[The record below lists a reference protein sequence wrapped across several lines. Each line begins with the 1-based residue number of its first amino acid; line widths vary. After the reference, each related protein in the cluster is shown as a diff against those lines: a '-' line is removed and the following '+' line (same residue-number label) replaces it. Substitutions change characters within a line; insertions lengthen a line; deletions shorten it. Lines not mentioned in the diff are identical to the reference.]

1 MRNWIEYVREN
12 LALTDARGDLEA
24 EVLEEIASQL
34 HDCYNGAL
42 ARGASKEQ
50 ADAEARA
57 HVSDWQDLAA
67 DIVKSRRA
75 LVAPAVVRRI
85 EHSEQSLR
93 AKGGRWMTIA
103 DLLQEFR
110 FAFRRLR
117 RASGYSLVVLITLAV
132 GIGATSAIFT
142 LANAVLLQPL
152 PYEEPEQLVAVFNTA
167 PGLDVDQ
174 VPQSPALHFTYV
186 DEAQV
191 IDEIGLWDRG
201 TVAVTG
207 MDEATQEVAV
217 WMTVG
222 ILPALRTQPVLG
234 RRFSLA
240 DDTPGT
246 PETAILSWDYWQTRF
261 GGTPL
266 ILGNTIRV
274 DGREREIIGVMPE
287 GFRILDVDPA
297 IYLPYRFDRSRLF
310 MGQFS
315 YQSVTRLKPGVTIEQ
330 ATAEFSRLF
339 PMAVEKFPGGMTMDL
354 LRDAQAAPLL
364 IPLKDDAVGNVG
376 NVLWVLLGTA
386 GIVLLIAAANVAN
399 LSLVRAEARDRELA
413 VRTALGA
420 SRSKL
425 ALQFVLESATLG
437 AVGGILGLGIAYG
450 GLRMLVAMAPANLPR
465 LHEISLNA
473 TAVCFT
479 AVISI
484 LTGFCIGLLPIL
496 RNRDFSLVKGLK
508 EGGRGAGSGK
518 DRHQARN
525 GLVVVQM
532 ALALVLLVGSGLMIR
547 SFQALRSVNP
557 GFRDPEAVL
566 TLRITIPAAE
576 VGDLVEM
583 AAMHEQIARNIGDL
597 PGVTSVALTSSVTMG
612 IGNSNDPVFVE
623 DFPLAEN
630 QMPPIRR
637 FKWIGPSYFETM
649 RNPVLAGR
657 DFTWDDIRLRPPVTI
672 VTENFAREY
681 WGEPSAAIGKRISS
695 GMTGADWRE
704 IVGVVGNIRDDGVA
718 AEPTSTVYWPMLI
731 DNPFVETT
739 GAELFS
745 PRTMAYAIR
754 SERTGTAGL
763 LDDVR
768 RTVRSV
774 NSNLPLANVR
784 TLSDVLARST
794 TRTSF
799 TLAMLGIAA
808 AVALLLGTVGV
819 YGVIS
824 YVVSQRTR
832 EMGVR
837 KALGAQTST
846 LLGMVMRHG
855 FALAAIGV
863 AVGLAASFAA
873 TRLMTGLLFGVDP
886 VDPVTYSVVALALTG
901 VAMVASYL
909 PARRAAKIDP
919 TEALRAE

>member
-1 MRNWIEYVREN
+1 
-12 LALTDARGDLEA
+12 
-24 EVLEEIASQL
+24 
-34 HDCYNGAL
+34 
-42 ARGASKEQ
+42 
-50 ADAEARA
+50 
-57 HVSDWQDLAA
+57 
-67 DIVKSRRA
+67 
-75 LVAPAVVRRI
+75 
-85 EHSEQSLR
+85 
-93 AKGGRWMTIA
+93 MTIA

-110 FAFRRLR
+110 FSFRRLR
-117 RASGYSLVVLITLAV
+117 KAPGFSAVVLITLAV
-132 GIGATSAIFT
+132 GIGATSALFT
-142 LANAVLLQPL
+142 LANAVLLRPL
-152 PYEEPEQLVAVFNTA
+152 PYQEPEQLVAVFNTA

-174 VPQSPALHFTYV
+174 AAQSPALHFTYV
-186 DEAQV
+186 DEARV
-191 IDEIGLWDRG
+191 VEDIGLWDRG

-207 MDEATQEVAV
+207 IDEATQEAAV

-222 ILPALRTQPVLG
+222 ILPTLRVQPVLG
-234 RRFSLA
+234 RRFSQE

-246 PETAILSWDYWQTRF
+246 PETTILGWDYWQTRF
-261 GGTPL
+261 GGDPS

-274 DGREREIIGVMPE
+274 DGREREIIGVMPD

-297 IYLPYRFDRSRLF
+297 IYLPYRFDRSQLYV
-310 MGQFS
+310 GQFS
-315 YQSVTRLKPGVTIEQ
+315 FQSLARLKPDVTIEQ
-330 ATAEFSRLF
+330 ATAEFIRLL
-339 PMAVEKFPGGMTMDL
+339 PMAVDKFPGGMTMDL
-354 LRDAQAAPLL
+354 MREAQAAPLL
-364 IPLKDDAVGNVG
+364 IPLKHAAVGNVG

-420 SRSKL
+420 SRGKL
-425 ALQFVLESATLG
+425 ALQFVLESTTLG
-437 AVGGILGLGIAYG
+437 VVGGILGLGIAYG
-450 GLRMLVAMAPANLPR
+450 VLRSLVAMAPANLPR
-465 LHEISLNA
+465 LHEISLDA
-473 TAVCFT
+473 TAICFT

-484 LTGFCIGLLPIL
+484 LTGFCVGLLPIL

-518 DRHQARN
+518 ERHRARN

-547 SFQALRSVNP
+547 SFQALRNVDP
-557 GFRDPEAVL
+557 GFRDPESVL

-583 AAMHEQIARNIGDL
+583 AAMHEQVARNIGDL

-623 DFPLAEN
+623 GLPLAEN
-630 QMPPIRR
+630 QMPPLRR
-637 FKWIGPSYFETM
+637 FKWIGPGYFETM
-649 RNPVLAGR
+649 RNPVLAGH

-681 WGEPSAAIGKRISS
+681 WGEPSLALGKRISS
-695 GMTGADWRE
+695 GMTGTGWRE

-718 AEPTSTVYWPMLI
+718 AEPTSTVFWPMLI
-731 DNPFVETT
+731 DNPWVETT

-745 PRTMAYAIR
+745 PRTMAYVIR

-784 TLSDVLARST
+784 TLSEVLARST
-794 TRTSF
+794 ARTSF
-799 TLAMLGIAA
+799 TLVMLGIAA

-846 LLGMVMRHG
+846 LLGMVLRYG
-855 FALAAIGV
+855 LALAATGV

-886 VDPVTYSVVALALTG
+886 ADPVTYAVVALALTG
-901 VAMVASYL
+901 VALLASYL